1 MTTSEQIEKQLNDEF
16 VKFSNG
22 NYAGKVE
29 VPKDIIEMFKKGIM
43 VIPPFGHKI
52 NFNKVKVI
60 ASKKLGELSYSDL
73 NDVIKVVLNTSL
85 EVRYGNDFDEAVKQS
100 IKFDKF
106 VLCFNEVINDF
117 QGKLKMKKTNLLNLS
132 AKPTGRLQLIN

>member
-1 MTTSEQIEKQLNDEF
+1 MTTEQQIEKQLNDEF

-22 NYAGKVE
+22 NYSGKVE
-29 VPKDIIEMFKKGIM
+29 VPKDIIEMFKKGVM
-43 VIPPFGHKI
+43 VIPPFAHKI
-52 NFNKVKVI
+52 NFTKVKTI
-60 ASKKLGELSYSDL
+60 ASKKVDELSYADL
-73 NDVIKVVLNTSL
+73 NDVIRVVLNTSL
-85 EVRYGNDFDEAVKQS
+85 ELRYGNDFDEAVKQS

-132 AKPTGRLQLIN
+132 AKPSGRLQLIN